1 MYERQHQLSVLCL
14 PNETM
19 ENRIDT
25 PAISEEV
32 VGQMVI
38 NNWHGAIKEGI
49 KGISKHSLNC
59 LNKLP
64 DAYKLQINMSDV
76 VCHLNYYMFQISYI
90 ILCLC

>member
-1 MYERQHQLSVLCL
+1 MIYIYKLSNILMYERQHQLSVLCL

-49 KGISKHSLNC
+49 
-59 LNKLP
+59 
-64 DAYKLQINMSDV
+64 
-76 VCHLNYYMFQISYI
+76 
-90 ILCLC
+90 

>member
-49 KGISKHSLNC
+49 
-59 LNKLP
+59 
-64 DAYKLQINMSDV
+64 
-76 VCHLNYYMFQISYI
+76 
-90 ILCLC
+90 

>member
-1 MYERQHQLSVLCL
+1 MYERQHQLAVLCL

-38 NNWHGAIKEGI
+38 NNLAWGHQGRDLRDFQTFPQLFEQAAR
-49 KGISKHSLNC
+49 C
-59 LNKLP
+59 L
-64 DAYKLQINMSDV
+64 
-76 VCHLNYYMFQISYI
+76 
-90 ILCLC
+90 